1 MYEMQDF
8 ESPEFQKI
16 LKMMMSDDPHVHAY
30 HTPEIHEMMEKVNL
44 V

>member
-1 MYEMQDF
+1 
-8 ESPEFQKI
+8 
-16 LKMMMSDDPHVHAY
+16 MMSDDPHVHAY